1 MRKLAF
7 ILILFSFTISAQTYV
22 NEEVVIK
29 TPGLST
35 QNSQLSFV
43 NQQLNVPASTP
54 QSATNQNAV
63 FISQVGTGNIT
74 TAKVVSN
81 DSQISI
87 TQDGVNNRSL
97 LFSNSQRIRL
107 NVNQSG
113 ISNDFLNYSL
123 GNSVNQD
130 MGINQQ
136 GNYNTTISVGANSN
150 AQRLRVNQVGNGSS
164 VYVLHF

>member
-1 MRKLAF
+1 MR
-7 ILILFSFTISAQTYV
+7 ILVYISLLLSFTINAQTYV
-22 NEEVVIK
+22 DEAVVVR
-29 TPGLST
+29 TPGLTT

-43 NQQLNVPASTP
+43 NQQLNVSNGNVD
-54 QSATNQNAV
+54 SNNSQNAV
-63 FISQVGTGNIT
+63 FIDQVGMGN
-74 TAKVVSN
+74 TATATISSN
-81 DSQISI
+81 DSQIIIS
-87 TQDGVNNRSL
+87 QDGVNNRSL

-123 GNSVNQD
+123 GNSVNQE

-136 GNYNTTISVGANSN
+136 GNYNTTISVGTNSN
-150 AQRLRVNQVGNGSS
+150 AQRLQVSQQGNGSS

>member
-1 MRKLAF
+1 MRKLIYIF
-7 ILILFSFTISAQTYV
+7 IFFSFSINAQTYV
-22 NEEVVIK
+22 NEEVVVR
-29 TPGLST
+29 TPGLTT

-43 NQQLNVPASTP
+43 NQQLIQPRTLP
-54 QSATNQNAV
+54 QSANTQNAV
-63 FISQVGTGNIT
+63 FIDQVGTGNVASAAII
-74 TAKVVSN
+74 SN
-81 DSQISI
+81 DSQIVIS
-87 TQDGVNNRSL
+87 QEGVNNRSL

-123 GNSVNQD
+123 GNSVNQE

-136 GNYNTTISVGANSN
+136 GNYNTTISVGTNSN
-150 AQRLRVNQVGNGSS
+150 AQRLRVNQQGNGSS